1 VTERGGDA
9 DSSAPFLTT
18 AYATGDPG
26 SFPAARAVAR
36 ALLAED
42 GRQRI
47 LLAVAAGVGDPP
59 SAEAQA
65 LEALGRLEA
74 ETARARAGAPAE
86 AILQRG
92 FEAAADGVLRLKSL
106 PGSVQQAGVVMVAAL
121 VEDGQAT
128 LAAIGSPAALLRRGN
143 VVRRLTEPAVR
154 GRRALGMGGPV
165 EPAFAGPF
173 ALEPGD
179 ALVLCTRNVAGGLGE
194 EVIEAVFEEF
204 GTDAAAHDL
213 ADLAAQQPGSEG
225 AAVAL
230 LALPGPRAAAGREK
244 TRGTAAVA
252 DAPVVVAG
260 STKARTGGTPR
271 WLTWLLLGAAIV
283 AGVVAAVAIVAW
295 QGGFGRSSNE
305 KTAQQSAA
313 GVAVVPS
320 PSASPSVTPTVIAP
334 PAAARS
340 SPVASAT
347 RTATPAATPAP
358 AATLAPLSSLPAC
371 DSAGPPCRYT
381 ARAGDS
387 MSVIGDR
394 FNITTACFA
403 AVNRDHVGVPVTLP
417 NPVIGLGEEYYIPSQ
432 AQCAALAAG
441 ATPTAEAANPAPD
454 SATPRSACTPYPGAS
469 APPPFC

>member
-1 VTERGGDA
+1 VTERGGA
-9 DSSAPFLTT
+9 EEFAPFLTT
-18 AYATGDPG
+18 AYAAGEPG

-36 ALLAED
+36 AFVAED
-42 GRQRI
+42 GRRRV

-74 ETARARAGAPAE
+74 ETARARADAPAE

-106 PGSVQQAGVVMVAAL
+106 PGAVQQAGVVMVAAL
-121 VEDGQAT
+121 VEDGRTT
-128 LAAIGSPAALLRRGN
+128 LAVIGSPAALLRRGN

-154 GRRALGMGGPV
+154 GKRALGMGGPV

-179 ALVLCTRNVAGGLGE
+179 ALVLCTRNVANGLGE

-204 GTDAAAHDL
+204 GTDDAAHDL
-213 ADLAAQQPGSEG
+213 VDLAAQQPGSEG

-230 LALPGPRAAAGREK
+230 LALPGPRAGTGKEKGRRAAG
-244 TRGTAAVA
+244 VP

-260 STKARTGGTPR
+260 AKARAGRTPR

-283 AGVVAAVAIVAW
+283 AGAVAAVAIVAW

-305 KTAQQSAA
+305 KTAQQPVA
-313 GVAVVPS
+313 GVAVAPS
-320 PSASPSVTPTVIAP
+320 PAASSSATPTVIAP

-340 SPVASAT
+340 SPAASAT
-347 RTATPAATPAP
+347 RAATPAATPVP
-358 AATLAPLSSLPAC
+358 AATLAPLASLPAC
-371 DSAGPPCRYT
+371 DGAGPPCRYT
-381 ARAGDS
+381 ARSGDS

-394 FNITTACFA
+394 FNITAACFA
-403 AVNRDHVGVPVTLP
+403 AANRDHVGVPVTLP

-441 ATPTAEAANPAPD
+441 ATPVAEEATPAVG
-454 SATPRSACTPYPGAS
+454 SATPRPACTPYPGAS